1 MIVSAA
7 AQSGI
12 LVSHTDGVARLTL
25 NRPGRGNSLTP
36 GLLDALSQALKDA
49 AGTARAVVLSGT
61 GSCFS
66 SGGDVA
72 AIREHNTSAE
82 DLQTYS
88 DALVGGLNRVLLQL
102 RALPC
107 PVIAA
112 VNGPVTGGS
121 LGLVLA
127 ADLSLMVRTA
137 FIQPYYAQMGFA
149 PDGGWTALLPDR
161 IGRARTA
168 RWLALDQRVSADEA
182 LEMGLIDQLAEP
194 AGFDQ
199 ALTDMLARLEAHD
212 ASVIATS
219 RQLLDAQAGPGGLAG
234 RLDAERQAFL
244 IQVARP
250 QTRVRMDR
258 FLGGSSK
265 PAEVEAHA

>member
-1 MIVSAA
+1 MTLVHAS
-7 AQSGI
+7 SEI
-12 LVSHTDGVARLTL
+12 LVSRADDVVRLTL

-36 GLLDALSQALKDA
+36 GLLDTLSQALDDT

-61 GSCFS
+61 GPCFS

-72 AIREHNTSAE
+72 AIRGHDTSAE
-82 DLQTYS
+82 DLHAYS

-121 LGLVLA
+121 LGLMLA
-127 ADLSLMVRTA
+127 ADLSLMARTA
-137 FIQPYYAQMGFA
+137 FIQPYYAKMGFA

-168 RWLALDQRVSADEA
+168 HWLALDQRVSADQA

-194 AGFDQ
+194 ENFEQ
-199 ALTDMLARLEAHD
+199 ALTDMLTRLEPHD
-212 ASVIATS
+212 ASVIVTS
-219 RQLLDAQAGPGGLAG
+219 RRLLDAQAGPDGLAD

-250 QTRVRMDR
+250 ETRARMDR
-258 FLGGSSK
+258 FLRISPKS
-265 PAEVEAHA
+265 AAVEVHP